1 MKIELFVLP
10 EKTRADF
17 MEAFVLTRDEFKT
30 AHPDFVTRLERDGT
44 DYDAWYSRAYIW
56 DKMSPDLSVVTVK
69 DALNLL
75 RSREGTVLF
84 ISEPEISGNPGGLI
98 HHGRQVHDYVAMADP
113 QELADRIEYEWFEG
127 HRLFLEDCYLT
138 DAILP
143 EDLYVFDTT
152 LDWVIVFTHETD
164 PDKDLTPES
173 AETRLCLAFG
183 L

>member
-17 MEAFVLTRDEFKT
+17 IDTFVLTRDEFET
-30 AHPDFVTRLERDGT
+30 LHPDFVSSLELYGT
-44 DYDAWYSRAYIW
+44 DYDYWYDCAYLW
-56 DKMSPDLSVVTVK
+56 DKMSPDLPEVSVRE
-69 DALNLL
+69 ALKLL
-75 RSREGTVLF
+75 RKREGRVLF
-84 ISEPEISGNPGGLI
+84 MSETQISGNPGGLI
-98 HHGRQVHDYVAMADP
+98 LHGRQIYDYVAMADAH
-113 QELADRIEYEWFEG
+113 ELADRIEYEWFEG
-127 HRLFLEDCYLT
+127 HRLSLGDCYLD

-173 AETRLCLAFG
+173 AETRLCLVFG
-183 L
+183 I

>member
-10 EKTRADF
+10 QKTRADF
-17 MEAFVLTRDEFKT
+17 MDAFVLTRDEFKT
-30 AHPDFVTRLERDGT
+30 LHPDFVSDLS
-44 DYDAWYSRAYIW
+44 DYDRWYDEAYLW
-56 DKMSPDLSVVTVK
+56 DKMSPDLPEVNIRN
-69 DALNLL
+69 ALNLL
-75 RSREGTVLF
+75 RTREDTVLF
-84 ISEPEISGNPGGLI
+84 MSESEISGNPGGLI
-98 HHGRQVHDYVAMADP
+98 HRGRQVHDYVAMADP
-113 QELADRIEYEWFEG
+113 HELADRIEYEWFEG

-164 PDKDLTPES
+164 PNKDLTPES
-173 AETRLCLAFG
+173 AETRLCFAFG